1 MSKMRGSSENDTE
14 EQQTKFALCKYL
26 NVSFPIIIIQET
38 ERRYPIYPIYIWIYS
53 VTNLNGL
60 IKTVL
65 ANWYVGAV
73 LELLKHGTWAKWEKA
88 FKMIQRTQQTK
99 LAFCI
104 DLWMSFRIIIVQ
116 SVPCIFLNADSARKG
131 SQESE
136 SLTFPH
142 WWCTKLKHVYQ
153 TTMRNWVLPKIGCI
167 APKLGKTGG
176 NLGRG
181 GPPQTDGSAPVSYY
195 WCQYL

>member
-1 MSKMRGSSENDTE
+1 M
-14 EQQTKFALCKYL
+14 
-26 NVSFPIIIIQET
+26 V
-38 ERRYPIYPIYIWIYS
+38 
-53 VTNLNGL
+53 
-60 IKTVL
+60 
-65 ANWYVGAV
+65 
-73 LELLKHGTWAKWEKA
+73 
-88 FKMIQRTQQTK
+88 QRTKQTK
-99 LAFCI
+99 LAFCN

-167 APKLGKTGG
+167 VPKLGKTGG

-181 GPPQTDGSAPVSYY
+181 GAPQTDGSAPVSYY
-195 WCQYL
+195 WCQYLQRGRAGPLISTSCCRCGIGEEARRSRAKVERGGNRTPNFHSDIFTGTLIIITCMF

>member
-1 MSKMRGSSENDTE
+1 
-14 EQQTKFALCKYL
+14 
-26 NVSFPIIIIQET
+26 
-38 ERRYPIYPIYIWIYS
+38 
-53 VTNLNGL
+53 
-60 IKTVL
+60 
-65 ANWYVGAV
+65 
-73 LELLKHGTWAKWEKA
+73 
-88 FKMIQRTQQTK
+88 MIQRTQQTK
-99 LAFCI
+99 LAFCN

-167 APKLGKTGG
+167 VPKLGKTGG

-181 GPPQTDGSAPVSYY
+181 GAPQTDGSAPVSYY
-195 WCQYL
+195 WCQYLQRGRAGPLISITKVLQKYYKSTTKVFTEGQGRASN